1 MENLYKSILIYGP
14 PGSGK
19 GTISKALTLSDLAT
33 HVSTGDVFRAVK
45 PSSEKGK
52 MINSYL
58 KKGNLLPDDFT
69 IDIWHEFVREKIQNG
84 MYDPKEHY
92 LLLDGIPRTLKQAI
106 LLEKYIKV
114 EYIIVLEMKNIDKLI
129 LRMKNRALIENR
141 SDDLD
146 EKVLKNRIDIY
157 LNDTSKMLK
166 HYPEKI
172 MFNFNADQKKL
183 EVIRDVL
190 IKFASILSWIF
201 FYNIYKQKLFVYV
214 IAIHNNFIFI

>member
-19 GTISKALTLSDLAT
+19 GTISKALNLSDSVT
-33 HVSTGDVFRAVK
+33 HVSTGDIFRGID

-52 MINSYL
+52 MINNYL

-69 IDIWHEFVREKIQNG
+69 VDIWHEFVEHKINEG
-84 MYDPKEHY
+84 IYEPKEHF
-92 LLLDGIPRTLKQAI
+92 LLLDGIPRTLKQSI

-114 EYIIVLEMKNIDKLI
+114 EYIIVLEMKDLDKLI
-129 LRMKNRALIENR
+129 ARMENRALTENR

-146 EKVLKNRIDIY
+146 KKVLKNRIDIY
-157 LNDTSKMLK
+157 LNDTTKILK
-166 HYPEKI
+166 HYSNDKI
-172 MFNFNADQKKL
+172 FNFNADQKKL

-190 IKFASILSWIF
+190 MKFAPIVS
-201 FYNIYKQKLFVYV
+201 
-214 IAIHNNFIFI
+214 